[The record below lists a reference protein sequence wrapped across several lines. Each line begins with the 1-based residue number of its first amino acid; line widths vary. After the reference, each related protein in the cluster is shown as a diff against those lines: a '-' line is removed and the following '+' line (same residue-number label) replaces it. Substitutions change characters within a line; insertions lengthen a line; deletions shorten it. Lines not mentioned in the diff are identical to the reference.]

1 VGRCTRARARGEA
14 AARPPCDE
22 ATAPLLTNVVHW
34 LYGTGWGAAYGLLRR
49 TLGGPAVAV
58 GTGFGTAVWTAG
70 YAQLGVGVAVTYAAL
85 DR

>member
-1 VGRCTRARARGEA
+1 
-14 AARPPCDE
+14 
-22 ATAPLLTNVVHW
+22 VHW